1 MEGISVSGVQQV
13 VHPPGPGTKNR
24 LVLSESS
31 SVPHYVSV
39 SSSPKLQL

>member
-1 MEGISVSGVQQV
+1 MVEGILVSGIQQV
-13 VHPPGPGTKNR
+13 VHPPGPGTKDR

-39 SSSPKLQL
+39 S